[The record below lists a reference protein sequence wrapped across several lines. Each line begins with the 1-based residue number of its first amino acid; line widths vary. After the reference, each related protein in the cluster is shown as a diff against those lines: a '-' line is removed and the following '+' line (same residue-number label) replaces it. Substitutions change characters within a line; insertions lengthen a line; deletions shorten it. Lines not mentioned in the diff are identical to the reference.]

1 MSVLFFK
8 MFLDLFILL
17 HVCECFTFIL
27 VCRKRLY
34 LVATEIRRPR
44 YPGSSLTGGCEPL
57 SGCWEPALCNCWASL
72 RFPTHLLLM
81 PSLFTT
87 WWFCLS
93 LFLYLNF
100 LAWCLKGRSYS
111 SLTAIFASVLWA
123 VFLCLHTLC
132 TFIKSSIWITAFE
145 WGFMLCWPEVSLCLV
160 FAQLRASEAHI
171 FSGVLVSGETPYEI
185 MSWICGIISCHFLDV
200 WWMVRHEGP
209 EECEV
214 SPTVF
219 LWPVFVT

>member
-34 LVATEIRRPR
+34 LVATEIRRRPR
-44 YPGSSLTGGCEPL
+44 YPGSSLTRGCEPL

-72 RFPTHLLLM
+72 LFPTHLLLM

-87 WWFCLS
+87 WWLCLS

-100 LAWCLKGRSYS
+100 LAWCLKGLSYS

-132 TFIKSSIWITAFE
+132 TFIKSSIWITAFDGVSCFAGRKSGCA
-145 WGFMLCWPEVSLCLV
+145 WCLHSSGHQKPIFSLGFLFLERLLMKLCLG
-160 FAQLRASEAHI
+160 FAVSSLVI
-171 FSGVLVSGETPYEI
+171 F
-185 MSWICGIISCHFLDV
+185 
-200 WWMVRHEGP
+200 
-209 EECEV
+209 
-214 SPTVF
+214 
-219 LWPVFVT
+219 